1 MDKFLSIEVLEANA
15 TRIEDFGYLKHF
27 TEEELDSFKEDIA
40 ETSIEINDLEDEKKA
55 IVKEI
60 NEKIKKAK
68 EQRREALGRFKDK
81 SEHINEKCFVLI
93 ESEERQVGYY
103 NPKGELVHTRA
114 TLPSEAQTNFLR
126 LVADAKTGTND

>member
-40 ETSIEINDLEDEKKA
+40 ETSIEINDLEDEKKGNR
-55 IVKEI
+55 KRDQR
-60 NEKIKKAK
+60 KRSKKAK

-81 SEHINEKCFVLI
+81 SEHINEKMLC
-93 ESEERQVGYY
+93 SY
-103 NPKGELVHTRA
+103 
-114 TLPSEAQTNFLR
+114 
-126 LVADAKTGTND
+126 